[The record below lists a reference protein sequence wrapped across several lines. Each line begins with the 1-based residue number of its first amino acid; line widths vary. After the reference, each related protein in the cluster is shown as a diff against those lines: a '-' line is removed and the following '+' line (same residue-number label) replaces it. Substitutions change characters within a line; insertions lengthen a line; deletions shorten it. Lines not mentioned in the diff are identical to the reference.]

1 MDQPCS
7 KDLFKMKSEK
17 NNSNLTIREIFAT
30 SRPVSWIN
38 TAAPFAVGYLLA
50 ARTINLEFILGTVYF
65 LFAYNLLLYGIND
78 IFDYESDVKNPR
90 KNSVEGGLVD
100 KKKHQTLWLVIAG
113 VNIPFLG
120 YLFYTSSNVARV
132 ILFFT
137 ILFCFTYSA
146 KPFRFKEIPFLDSIN
161 SALHFVSPLVFG
173 LLYGGTA
180 EMYWP
185 ALIAFMLWGMASQA
199 MGSIQDIKPDRAGN
213 ISSIATVMGARRTTR
228 YSFWLYVATCVIVA
242 IAYFPYG
249 IVASFFLSLYPL
261 NMSYFYKFRSDAHS
275 AQFRRSWKNFMWLNI
290 LVGFFLAQLLLYVYD
305 PFSLRGQYVS
315 FFGGFLF
322 CIFIFQLALTLY
334 NLFKFRRPKTQHH
347 TDLPMVSILAY
358 TYNQADNI
366 SSTLLAAVGQEYP
379 NFEIIMADLGSN
391 DNTAKILHG
400 FQDPRLKIIDIPP
413 RKPGWTIHAWVAE
426 ALLQK
431 ATGDVVVLISADTV
445 LLPKA
450 LSILVGLINEQKKSL
465 VSVLPADQNKSL
477 GQQLILSQNHFFMLG
492 AYPSALLARTHPK
505 VANASSSLVAF
516 LRSSVDAMGGF
527 SLVRKSPLEDFDLAA
542 AAKSKGLE
550 TGFYLG
556 SDVATSQ
563 NHSSSRLI
571 VTSNLRRFYPALH
584 FSMPLTVSLILG
596 GFIVFVLPTLLILVL
611 LVLGLY
617 EGIFILAAA
626 VLLSYINRFIITV
639 SSRQSIVSTLLFPLG
654 SCIELLLLFGSMIE
668 YELLKP
674 RWQNRTEAF

>member
-1 MDQPCS
+1 MTT
-7 KDLFKMKSEK
+7 EK
-17 NNSNLTIREIFAT
+17 NNSQLSIREIFAT

-38 TAAPFAVGYLLA
+38 TAAPFVVGYLLA
-50 ARTINLEFILGTVYF
+50 ARTINLEFILGTLYF

-78 IFDYESDVKNPR
+78 IYDYESDVKNPR

-100 KKKHQTLWLVIAG
+100 KKKHQALWLVIAAA
-113 VNIPFLG
+113 NIPFLG
-120 YLFYTSSNVARV
+120 YLLYTSSNIARIMLGLTV
-132 ILFFT
+132 
-137 ILFCFTYSA
+137 LFCFTYSA

-161 SALHFVSPLVFG
+161 SALHFVSPLLFG
-173 LLYGGTA
+173 LLYGNTTN
-180 EMYWP
+180 MYWP
-185 ALIAFMLWGMASQA
+185 AIIAFMLWGMASQA
-199 MGSIQDIKPDRAGN
+199 MGSIQDIKPDRAAN
-213 ISSIATVMGARRTTR
+213 IASIATVMGARKTTR
-228 YSFWLYVATCVIVA
+228 YSFWLYVLSCTIVA

-249 IVASFFLSLYPL
+249 VVAALFLSLYAL

-275 AQFRRSWKNFMWLNI
+275 AQFRRAWKNFMWLNI

-305 PFSLRGQYVS
+305 PFNVS
-315 FFGGFLF
+315 SKYITIFGGFLLCLF
-322 CIFIFQLALTLY
+322 VLQFVLTMY
-334 NLFKFRRPKTQHH
+334 NLVKFRRPKTKPH
-347 TDLPMVSILAY
+347 TELPMVSILAY

-379 NFEIIMADLGSN
+379 NFEIIMADLGSS
-391 DNTAKILHG
+391 DNTAKIVHG
-400 FQDPRLKIIDIPP
+400 FQDPRLQIIDIPP
-413 RKPGWTIHAWVAE
+413 RKPGWTIHAWAAE
-426 ALLQK
+426 ALL
-431 ATGDVVVLISADTV
+431 ARASGDVVVFISADTV

-516 LRSSVDAMGGF
+516 LRSSVEAMGGF

-542 AAKSKGLE
+542 AAKMKGLE

-563 NHSSSRLI
+563 NHASTRLI
-571 VTSNLRRFYPALH
+571 VTGNLRRFYPALH
-584 FSMPLTVSLILG
+584 FSMPLTVSLLLG
-596 GFIVFVLPTLLILVL
+596 GFIAFVLPTLMLIIL
-611 LVLGLY
+611 LVFGIY
-617 EGIFILAAA
+617 EGMFILAAA
-626 VLLSYINRFIITV
+626 VLLSYINRLIITI

-654 SCIELLLLFGSMIE
+654 CSIELLLLFGSMIE